1 MKMHTIQSQTAKI
14 FTICFFLFHAISS
27 QSQDWKNDRTIRYE
41 PQGQDFVITNGQY
54 KFNRALY
61 GTNTAFRVEAGDL
74 PEFALYMPGMGGNFK
89 FALLSGDKAIWLT
102 DAKQIEAR
110 YRPGSMI
117 YSISDPLL
125 GEGKLHLTAL
135 PMNDE
140 EGLMLKVEGIKLP
153 TNIKLITVYGGAT
166 NQIFRR
172 DGERNVDPA
181 DCFFLKPANCK
192 DNEYSILKNSFT
204 VKFGAKTEVASGS
217 HSVDKLPTSGRTLVG
232 TFPAVAKLTIRD
244 VSAASSALALLKSP
258 ADAKLPILCGEVDLK
273 SDKTLYFSLHNPQK
287 RQAIDEKLI
296 AKLFIEAEKARAEM
310 TSRLIIN
317 TPDQYINAVG
327 GALSVAGDAIYQ
339 DPTYLHGA
347 ISWRV
352 RIPGWRS
359 AYVATALGWNDRAK
373 THFTAYANSQ
383 LTEPASGPVEMDS
396 AMNLGRVTKR
406 IGNAMFSSGYICPSP
421 NNKTLTDLYYYDM
434 NLVFIDA
441 LLRHVQNTG
450 DLEFARKMWPA
461 IERHLAWEKR
471 TFDTDGDELYDAFA
485 CIWASDALYYNGGG
499 VTHSSAYNYF
509 SNKCVAELASLIGK
523 DGTGYQKESER
534 ILNAIN
540 AKLWLKDKGHYAE
553 FVDAM
558 GLKRMHESAALW
570 TVYHSIDSKI
580 ADKFQEYQTL
590 RYVDTQIAHIPFKV
604 KGLENEKFHVVATTN
619 WMPYYWSIN
628 NVTSAEQLH
637 TSLAYWQGGRDEEAF
652 TLLKSAV
659 MDNMFCGSSPGN
671 FPMMSIYNAA
681 ARSESYRDFADVIGI
696 ASRTMVEGLIG
707 LQPDAAKGR
716 MVIKPGFPAKWDFA
730 SFQLPY
736 LNFDFKSSGQKSNYS
751 ITQKRENLLTIKLQI
766 RAKTDNVTAVLVN
779 GKPGTFSVLTE
790 SVGSPM
796 LEIELPAK
804 ATNKVS
810 ITWGGKAIK
819 AIPAAVNAAYNE
831 TKTVDLEA
839 TVLEIKDPQLMAKET
854 SISGTKLQFNAN
866 GVQGDRTLFAKV
878 KQGDITWWKP
888 IHVTVNPAIEIIS
901 GDTEDAKSLNL
912 FVKNNSDKAISGSL
926 LAGKNTGNP
935 YKKDITISANSTS
948 ELIQVSAE
956 YAVAGT
962 NNVEFKADNGL
973 TFNKQLVNW
982 TLPLHANAQL
992 EQVTISSAFN
1002 DKVANIFAKGKY
1014 LSPRS
1019 PYNTLQIPSQGMGEW
1034 CVPQRFVQ
1042 LNDSGFRASAAND
1055 VFVTPFG
1062 LKFSTPNATEK
1073 LNIAFTSLFDN
1084 YPGSIS
1090 VPLTG
1095 KASHA
1100 YLLMAGSTNHM
1111 QSRIENGLLTVKYT
1125 DGSQS
1130 VLSLVN
1136 PETWAPIERDFFT
1149 DEFSYKMKQPRPY
1162 RVVLKTGEVARNL
1175 EKLIKGEALDTRLI
1189 DGGGAVIFDLPL
1201 DNSKQLKEL
1210 TLTAKANDVVIG
1222 LMGLTLDRN

>member
-1 MKMHTIQSQTAKI
+1 MKMHTMKYKTAKI

-27 QSQDWKNDRTIRYE
+27 QSQDWKNDRIIRYE
-41 PQGQDFVITNGQY
+41 PHGQDFVITNGQY

-89 FALLSGDKAIWLT
+89 FALVSGDNAIWLT

-125 GEGKLHLTAL
+125 GEGKLQLTAL

-140 EGLMLKVEGIKLP
+140 EGLMLKFEGNKLP
-153 TNIKLITVYGGAT
+153 PNIKLIAVYGGAT
-166 NQIFRR
+166 IQIFRR

-217 HSVDKLPTSGRTLVG
+217 HSVDKLLTNGRTLVG

-244 VSAASSALALLKSP
+244 VSAASSALALLNST
-258 ADAKLPILCGEVDLK
+258 AEVKLPVLCGEMELK
-273 SDKTLYFSLHNPQK
+273 SNKTLYFSLHNPQK
-287 RQAIDEKLI
+287 RQAIDEKII
-296 AKLFIEAEKARAEM
+296 AKLFLEAEKARAEM
-310 TSRLIIN
+310 TGRLIIN
-317 TPDQYINAVG
+317 TPDKYINAVG
-327 GALSVAGDAIYQ
+327 GALSVAGDAIWQ

-352 RIPGWRS
+352 RIPGWR
-359 AYVATALGWNDRAK
+359 AGYVATALGWNDRAK

-406 IGNAMFSSGYICPSP
+406 IGNAMYSSGYICPSP

-450 DLEFARKMWPA
+450 DLEFGDKMWPT

-471 TFDTDGDELYDAFA
+471 TFDADDDGLYDAFA

-523 DGTGYQKESER
+523 DGKGYQKESER

-558 GLKRMHESAALW
+558 GLKRTHESAALW

-590 RYVDTQIAHIPFKV
+590 RYVDTQIAHIPFKI
-604 KGLENEKFHVVATTN
+604 KGLESEKFHVVATSN

-681 ARSESYRDFADVIGI
+681 AHGESYRDFADVVGI

-707 LQPDAAKGR
+707 LHPDAANGR
-716 MVIKPGFPAKWDFA
+716 MVIKPGFPDKWDFA

-736 LNFDFKSSGQKSNYS
+736 LNFDFKYSAQKSNYS
-751 ITQKRENLLTIKLQI
+751 ITQKRENLLTTKLQI
-766 RAKTDNVTAVLVN
+766 RAKTDKVGAVLVN
-779 GKPGTFSVLTE
+779 GKPAKFSVLTE
-790 SVGSPM
+790 NVGSPM

-804 ATNKVS
+804 ATNTVS
-810 ITWGGKAIK
+810 ITWAGNEFDATQATIN
-819 AIPAAVNAAYNE
+819 AVYDE
-831 TKTVDLEA
+831 TKTVNLNAIVVE
-839 TVLEIKDPQLMAKET
+839 LNDPQLVAKEP
-854 SISGTKLQFNAN
+854 IVSGTKLQFNAN

-878 KQGDITWWKP
+878 KQGEMIWWQP
-888 IHVTVNPAIEIIS
+888 IHVTVNPAVEIIQ
-901 GDTEDAKSLNL
+901 GDMEDANNLNL
-912 FVKNNSDKAISGSL
+912 FVKNNSDKAISGTL
-926 LAGKNTGNP
+926 LVGKNSGYSFT
-935 YKKDITISANSTS
+935 KIISIPAHSTS
-948 ELIQVSAE
+948 ELIQVSSE

-962 NNVEFKADNGL
+962 NNVEFKADIGVIYL
-973 TFNKQLVNW
+973 EQLVNW

-992 EQVTISSAFN
+992 EQVAISSVFN
-1002 DKVANIFAKGKY
+1002 DKVVNIFAKGKY

-1019 PYNTLQIPSQGMGEW
+1019 PHNTLQIPSQGMGEW

-1042 LNDSGFRASAAND
+1042 INDSGFRASAAND
-1055 VFVTPFG
+1055 VFATPFG
-1062 LKFSTPNATEK
+1062 LKFATPNASEK

-1084 YPGSIS
+1084 YPDSIS

-1111 QSRIENGLLTVKYT
+1111 QSRMENGVVKVTYT
-1125 DGSQS
+1125 DGSVS
-1130 VLSLVN
+1130 VLQLVN
-1136 PETWAPIERDFFT
+1136 PETWAPVERDFFT
-1149 DEFSYKMKQPRPY
+1149 DEFSYKMNRPRPY
-1162 RVVLKTGEVARNL
+1162 RVVLKTGLVARDL
-1175 EKLIKGEALDTRLI
+1175 SKVIKGEALDARLI
-1189 DGGGAVIFDLPL
+1189 DGGGAIILDLPL
-1201 DNSKQLKEL
+1201 DKNKELKSL
-1210 TLTAKANDVVIG
+1210 TLTSKANDVVIG
-1222 LMGLTLDRN
+1222 LMGVTLDR